1 MKILHTGDWHLG
13 VKGDDPWVQNI
24 QRDGI
29 RQKIEYS
36 KKHGITTWIQY
47 GDIFDVRKAITH
59 KTMEFAREIATML
72 EEAGIHM
79 ITVVGNHDMHYKHK
93 ITPNASMEVLGKY
106 KNITVIEKP
115 MTLDFDGTLIDL
127 IPWLCEENVAQIM
140 KHVKESSADYCVGHW
155 ELNGFYFYKGLKSH
169 GLEPDFL
176 KSYKQVWS
184 GHFHTISEAANV
196 KYIGT
201 PWTLTAGDENDPRGF
216 WVQDTRL
223 CTFDFMPNETT
234 WHRKIFYPVTGPID
248 FSDYK
253 DLSVRVVITEVD
265 KDLPKFESELEKVVH
280 ELRTVSKIDNSL
292 EVEDG
297 EEVEVKGLLEIME
310 EYINA
315 LPDLSDDDRTA
326 VILYANQLYTEVTN
340 S

>member
-36 KKHGITTWIQY
+36 KKHGIKTWIQY

-72 EEAGIHM
+72 EEADIHM

-106 KNITVIEKP
+106 KNITVVEKP
-115 MTLDFDGTLIDL
+115 VTMDFDGTLIDL

-140 KHVKESSADYCVGHW
+140 KHVKESSAEYCVGHW

-184 GHFHTISEAANV
+184 GHFHTISSAANI

-216 WVQDTRL
+216 WIQDT
-223 CTFDFMPNETT
+223 THDFMDFVPNETT

-248 FSDYK
+248 FNDYK

-292 EVEDG
+292 EVEDS